1 MTLPKF
7 FRLLVFG
14 AILIGSAVLLGS
26 IGWPQPDRTREF
38 CAVILAAILTSA
50 FAIPRSTA
58 EDRGMMTPP
67 FVVDFTAL
75 LLLGGN
81 AALFVAA
88 AGIMTRCLADP
99 DGARPLRRL
108 LVNAGSIM
116 IAIEAASLTVVALG
130 AVAGR
135 PDRGGPRLVLLREEH
150 LGRSDCAAREQ
161 VGDQSS
167 VAEGSARERSELFH
181 RRRRRRRADRN
192 PRPPHVGAVAGRRRA
207 ALLRL
212 SRVLR

>member
-7 FRLLVFG
+7 FRLLVVA
-14 AILIGSAVLLGS
+14 AILIGAAVLLGS

-81 AALFVAA
+81 AVKSTTT
-88 AGIMTRCLADP
+88 GGVMTRCLADP
-99 DGARPLRRL
+99 DGEAPRHDTGASPIRTARVHYADCWSTP
-108 LVNAGSIM
+108 
-116 IAIEAASLTVVALG
+116 AAS
-130 AVAGR
+130 
-135 PDRGGPRLVLLREEH
+135 
-150 LGRSDCAAREQ
+150 
-161 VGDQSS
+161 
-167 VAEGSARERSELFH
+167 
-181 RRRRRRRADRN
+181 
-192 PRPPHVGAVAGRRRA
+192 
-207 ALLRL
+207 
-212 SRVLR
+212 

>member
-7 FRLLVFG
+7 FRLLVVA
-14 AILIGSAVLLGS
+14 AILIGAAVLLGS

-99 DGARPLRRL
+99 DRARPLRRL
-108 LVNAGSIM
+108 LVNAGSVM
-116 IAIEAASLTVVALG
+116 IAIEAASLTVVVIEPLSEHASVDVVV
-130 AVAGR
+130 AAGR
-135 PDRGGPRLVLLREEH
+135 VVPAMRAPWRG
-150 LGRSDCAAREQ
+150 A
-161 VGDQSS
+161 
-167 VAEGSARERSELFH
+167 
-181 RRRRRRRADRN
+181 
-192 PRPPHVGAVAGRRRA
+192 RA
-207 ALLRL
+207 ATRPRRTADSSNSAKRSCRTRL
-212 SRVLR
+212 SPTRPDPERNRP

>member
-7 FRLLVFG
+7 VRRLVVAAG
-14 AILIGSAVLLGS
+14 LIGAAVLLGS

-58 EDRGMMTPP
+58 EDRGMMTPS

-88 AGIMTRCLADP
+88 AGIMTRGLADP
-99 DGARPLRRL
+99 DRARPLRRL
-108 LVNAGSIM
+108 LVNAGSVM
-116 IAIEAASLTVVALG
+116 IGLDEASLTVVSLG
-130 AVAGR
+130 AVA
-135 PDRGGPRLVLLREEH
+135 
-150 LGRSDCAAREQ
+150 
-161 VGDQSS
+161 
-167 VAEGSARERSELFH
+167 
-181 RRRRRRRADRN
+181 
-192 PRPPHVGAVAGRRRA
+192 A
-207 ALLRL
+207 ALP
-212 SRVLR
+212 SP